1 MAAGM
6 WAWLRTNFLK
16 LGVVALVVDVIS
28 RFYAQ
33 IGMQWISEA
42 ASGLS
47 LTFDQTIRFAYLVT
61 VFDIAASLLWGL
73 FSLGFASKVLT
84 LLSRDNETP

>member
-33 IGMQWISEA
+33 IGMQWISDA
-42 ASGLS
+42 ASGLN
-47 LTFDQTIRFAYLVT
+47 LTFAYLVT
-61 VFDIAASLLWGL
+61 LFDIAASLLWGL

-84 LLSRDNETP
+84 VLNRDNEKP